1 MRLIGQSRFIEETLE
16 SGRFTAKQLCLALGA
31 RIPFFLEEAEDEKYH
46 TLLSICIAREL
57 QKRIKLPQWNTLDD
71 AAGLLKKARNIVVLT
86 GAGIST
92 SLGIPDFRSKNTGL
106 YSRLEHLGLSDPQEV
121 FDIELFREDPSIF
134 YSIAKDIL
142 PPTKKYTPTH
152 RFIRILQEKGKL
164 LTNYTQNIDNLEQAA
179 GISTDNLVQCHGSF
193 ATATCIQCKSQVP
206 GSAIHKDLR
215 AGKVAYCERCSDM
228 QRPGMKR
235 KRSSDVADSKPKKKK
250 KSNGYDSDITD
261 EEDKNDDI
269 AAPGVMKPDITFFGE
284 ALPSTFHDR
293 LVKHDLALVD
303 LVLVI
308 GTSLK
313 VAPVSEVVGVIPPQ
327 VPQIFISREP
337 CGHAEFDIDL
347 LGDCDVVLEALCRV
361 AGWRLDHDMTFEGRI
376 RVDKRVGY
384 QSKFEIDRVLDENM
398 HVEHSPEDDSTSTGI
413 VGMDKFVLRP
423 RSPVIPES
431 ESLFPSSKDY
441 LDEYLAKD
449 QTELQALLGGSK
461 QGGEGFEVANM
472 GGKAAVLSGKEKEAD
487 E

>member
-1 MRLIGQSRFIEETLE
+1 MFRRTDRRHLKGQMRNQNRGCSRRYLRR
-16 SGRFTAKQLCLALGA
+16 SYKMLLDWQYLLPCAL
-31 RIPFFLEEAEDEKYH
+31 D
-46 TLLSICIAREL
+46 C
-57 QKRIKLPQWNTLDD
+57 
-71 AAGLLKKARNIVVLT
+71 
-86 GAGIST
+86 
-92 SLGIPDFRSKNTGL
+92 
-106 YSRLEHLGLSDPQEV
+106 
-121 FDIELFREDPSIF
+121 
-134 YSIAKDIL
+134 
-142 PPTKKYTPTH
+142 
-152 RFIRILQEKGKL
+152 
-164 LTNYTQNIDNLEQAA
+164 
-179 GISTDNLVQCHGSF
+179 GS
-193 ATATCIQCKSQVP
+193 
-206 GSAIHKDLR
+206 
-215 AGKVAYCERCSDM
+215 
-228 QRPGMKR
+228 
-235 KRSSDVADSKPKKKK
+235 
-250 KSNGYDSDITD
+250 
-261 EEDKNDDI
+261 
-269 AAPGVMKPDITFFGE
+269 
-284 ALPSTFHDR
+284 
-293 LVKHDLALVD
+293 LALVD